1 MEALVVDDSR
11 AMRTILKRIVTQC
24 GFELCEEAPDGLSA
38 LRKLHD
44 GLRPRLVLVDFNM
57 PEMNGIEFVAAMR
70 TNPELHDAT
79 VVMITTETS
88 IERMEQALAAGAD
101 EYVMKPFTPEV
112 LIDKLA
118 LAGITT
124 TSA

>member
-1 MEALVVDDSR
+1 MEALVVDDSK
-11 AMRTILKRIVTQC
+11 AMRTILKRIVSQC
-24 GFELCEEAPDGLSA
+24 GFEVCQEAGDGLEA

-44 GLRPRLVLVDFNM
+44 GYRPRLVLVDYNM

-70 TNPELHDAT
+70 TNPEFHDVT

-101 EYVMKPFTPEV
+101 EYVMKPFTPDV
-112 LIDKLA
+112 LIDKLEI
-118 LAGITT
+118 AGVATV
-124 TSA
+124 SA